1 MRIVEFEM
9 ASVHT
14 ALPLL
19 TDLDVNN
26 HRGFFKQRSDQPRAC
41 ERKLT

>member
-1 MRIVEFEM
+1 MRTVEFEM

-19 TDLDVNN
+19 PDLDVNN
-26 HRGFFKQRSDQPRAC
+26 HGGFFKQRRPQPRAC